1 MTFNEEE
8 DEDTLVGEEPIER
21 ARCFTGIHVTVR
33 LTKETFMINCS
44 RVRRVLTWAMS
55 KWTKHVVT
63 FNEEEDEDALV
74 EEGPQI

>member
-1 MTFNEEE
+1 MNA
-8 DEDTLVGEEPIER
+8 

-33 LTKETFMINCS
+33 LTKETFMTNGS

-63 FNEEEDEDALV
+63 FNDEEGEDALV
-74 EEGPQI
+74 EGGPQI